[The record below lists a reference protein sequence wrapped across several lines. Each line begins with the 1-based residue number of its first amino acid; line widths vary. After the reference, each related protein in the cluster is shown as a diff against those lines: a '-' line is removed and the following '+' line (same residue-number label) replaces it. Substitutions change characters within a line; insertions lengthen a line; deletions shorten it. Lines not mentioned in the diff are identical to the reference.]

1 MTLTEYLNQ
10 PDPRKL
16 PVSTVKIEAAEC
28 QTYFLYNGLIGVHV
42 PELYKRFNLRN
53 DYIAR
58 SKYEFPNLETEAGQQ
73 SVFYLNFN
81 PFNN

>member
-10 PDPRKL
+10 AEPRKL
-16 PVSTVKIEAAEC
+16 PASTVAIDKTEC

-81 PFNN
+81 PYTN